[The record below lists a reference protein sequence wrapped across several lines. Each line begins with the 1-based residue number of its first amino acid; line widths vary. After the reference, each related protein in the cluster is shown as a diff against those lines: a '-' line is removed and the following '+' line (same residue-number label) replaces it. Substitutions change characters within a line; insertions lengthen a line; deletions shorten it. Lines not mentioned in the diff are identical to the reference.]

1 MSNNDNNLRVYFS
14 SQVVELSNYNP
25 EVKSLKDSVLVFISK
40 NQIDLLEVDDENL
53 MNLSGH
59 EQFDLI
65 SFIYHS
71 CKEFDFQ
78 HTKFNSNF

>member
-14 SQVVELSNYNP
+14 SQVLELSNYNP
-25 EVKSLKDSVLVFISK
+25 EVKSLKDSVLVFISQ

-65 SFIYHS
+65 NFIYYS
-71 CKEFDFQ
+71 CKEFDSQ
-78 HTKFNSNF
+78 YTKYNSNF